1 MSLAFALLSIFA
13 IAGLCWLL
21 NKMLFPRLRSVQA
34 FRICPVCAGV
44 AGTWLWMLLAKFLG
58 WQVDMTILA
67 LLMGGSVVGIAYQL
81 EKRPAFAGAS
91 AGKLMLWKL
100 LFIPAGFA
108 AAYSL
113 ISFWR
118 TGFLVATLA
127 LLVILFEFLKHGGS
141 HVSSEKIEEL
151 KKKMQNC
158 C

>member
-1 MSLAFALLSIFA
+1 MSLAIALSSIFA
-13 IAGLCWLL
+13 IAGTAWLL
-21 NKMLFPRLRSVQA
+21 NKIPALTAGRLP
-34 FRICPVCAGV
+34 FKICPVCAGV
-44 AGTWLWMLLAKFLG
+44 AGTWLWMLPAKFLG